1 MKNGLR
7 LQATLAG
14 EREQVWLT
22 VVVVLHLFARR
33 WSGVQRL
40 GELRLEATQ

>member
-1 MKNGLR
+1 MKNELG

-22 VVVVLHLFARR
+22 VVVMLHLFARR
-33 WSGVQRL
+33 WIGVHRQA
-40 GELRLEATQ
+40 ELRFAATQ

>member
-1 MKNGLR
+1 MKNGLG
-7 LQATLAG
+7 LQATLAR
-14 EREQVWLT
+14 EREQVWLI

-33 WSGVQRL
+33 WIGVQRP